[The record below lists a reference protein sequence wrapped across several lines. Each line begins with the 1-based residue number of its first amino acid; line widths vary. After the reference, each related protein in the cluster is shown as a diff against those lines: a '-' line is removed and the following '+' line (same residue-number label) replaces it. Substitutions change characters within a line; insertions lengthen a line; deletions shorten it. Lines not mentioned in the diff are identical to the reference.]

1 MPSSNALHACYSLMI
16 WPPRSSSSG
25 GELVR
30 GVGMQPVATGEMVHE
45 TRTAGETRAVRSH
58 SEAERRR
65 RQRINGHLATL
76 RSLLP
81 AATRL
86 DKAALL
92 GEVVRQV
99 RELRV
104 RVEEV
109 AVMVPGEGDEVGVE
123 EEEEEGGGGG
133 GGRGRVVRAWVCC
146 ADRPGLMGE
155 LSRAVRS
162 VPARAVRAEM
172 VTVGGR
178 TRSLLELEVSEAAER
193 GEGRSA
199 LQAALWAVLLT
210 NRTAPA
216 ENYSKRART
225 STRFS
230 KT

>member
-1 MPSSNALHACYSLMI
+1 
-16 WPPRSSSSG
+16 
-25 GELVR
+25 
-30 GVGMQPVATGEMVHE
+30 MQPVATGEMVHE

-123 EEEEEGGGGG
+123 EEEEGGGGG

-162 VPARAVRAEM
+162 VRARAVRAEM

-230 KT
+230 KA

>member
-123 EEEEEGGGGG
+123 EEEEGGGGG
-133 GGRGRVVRAWVCC
+133 GGSGRVVRAWVCC

-162 VPARAVRAEM
+162 VRARAVRAEM

>member
-133 GGRGRVVRAWVCC
+133 GRGRVVRAWVCC

-162 VPARAVRAEM
+162 VRARAVRAEM

>member
-1 MPSSNALHACYSLMI
+1 
-16 WPPRSSSSG
+16 
-25 GELVR
+25 
-30 GVGMQPVATGEMVHE
+30 MQPVATGEAVHE

-133 GGRGRVVRAWVCC
+133 RGRVVRAWVCC

-162 VPARAVRAEM
+162 VRARAVRAEM

-216 ENYSKRART
+216 ENYSKRARA

>member
-1 MPSSNALHACYSLMI
+1 
-16 WPPRSSSSG
+16 
-25 GELVR
+25 
-30 GVGMQPVATGEMVHE
+30 MQPVATGEAVHE

-123 EEEEEGGGGG
+123 EEEDGGG
-133 GGRGRVVRAWVCC
+133 GRVVRAWVCC

-162 VPARAVRAEM
+162 VRARAVRAEM

-216 ENYSKRART
+216 ESYSKRART

>member
-1 MPSSNALHACYSLMI
+1 MLPVETGKAVREARMEN
-16 WPPRSSSSG
+16 G
-25 GELVR
+25 GGDSTTLS
-30 GVGMQPVATGEMVHE
+30 
-45 TRTAGETRAVRSH
+45 TRTAAEVRAIRSH

-99 RELRV
+99 RELRG

-109 AVMVPGEGDEVGVE
+109 AVVVPGEGDEVGVE
-123 EEEEEGGGGG
+123 EGGESG
-133 GGRGRVVRAWVCC
+133 GRVVRAWVCC

-162 VPARAVRAEM
+162 VRARAVRVEM

-178 TRSLLELEVSEAAER
+178 TRSLLELEVGEAEK
-193 GEGRSA
+193 GDGRSA

-210 NRTAPA
+210 NRAGPG
-216 ENYSKRART
+216 ENYCKRARM
-225 STRFS
+225 STRFNRP
-230 KT
+230 

>member
-1 MPSSNALHACYSLMI
+1 
-16 WPPRSSSSG
+16 
-25 GELVR
+25 
-30 GVGMQPVATGEMVHE
+30 MQPVATGEMVHE

-133 GGRGRVVRAWVCC
+133 GRGRVVRAWVCC

-162 VPARAVRAEM
+162 VRARAVRAEM

>member
-123 EEEEEGGGGG
+123 EEEEGGGGG

-162 VPARAVRAEM
+162 VRARAVRAEM

-230 KT
+230 KA

>member
-1 MPSSNALHACYSLMI
+1 
-16 WPPRSSSSG
+16 
-25 GELVR
+25 
-30 GVGMQPVATGEMVHE
+30 
-45 TRTAGETRAVRSH
+45 
-58 SEAERRR
+58 
-65 RQRINGHLATL
+65 
-76 RSLLP
+76 
-81 AATRL
+81 
-86 DKAALL
+86 
-92 GEVVRQV
+92 
-99 RELRV
+99 
-104 RVEEV
+104 
-109 AVMVPGEGDEVGVE
+109 
-123 EEEEEGGGGG
+123 
-133 GGRGRVVRAWVCC
+133 
-146 ADRPGLMGE
+146 MGE

-162 VPARAVRAEM
+162 VRARAVRAEM

>member
-1 MPSSNALHACYSLMI
+1 
-16 WPPRSSSSG
+16 
-25 GELVR
+25 
-30 GVGMQPVATGEMVHE
+30 MQPVATGEMVHE

-81 AATRL
+81 AATRVSCMCAFVHASTCFMESRFDCWLWNAWVQL

-123 EEEEEGGGGG
+123 EEEEGGGGG

-162 VPARAVRAEM
+162 VRARAVRAEM